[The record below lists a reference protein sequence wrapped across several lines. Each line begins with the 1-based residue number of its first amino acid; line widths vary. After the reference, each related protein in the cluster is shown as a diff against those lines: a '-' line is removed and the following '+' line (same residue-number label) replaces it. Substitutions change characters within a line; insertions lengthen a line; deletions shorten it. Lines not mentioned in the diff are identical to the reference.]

1 MTAEDDPAGPPR
13 WHRMI
18 AVTAVNIAAGL
29 AAGWVVF
36 VLSRPSQDE
45 LQRAALDEIGLP
57 VELEAAPVL
66 GPALDTYTE
75 RVAARVVAESRPSAA
90 AALGAG
96 VVVAGGCSVATAA
109 VAGRGRRRLG
119 SVGRRVL
126 HDCAEQ
132 EAE

>member
-57 VELEAAPVL
+57 VELALAPRRALLDAIAAH
-66 GPALDTYTE
+66 D
-75 RVAARVVAESRPSAA
+75 AA
-90 AALGAG
+90 AA
-96 VVVAGGCSVATAA
+96 
-109 VAGRGRRRLG
+109 
-119 SVGRRVL
+119 
-126 HDCAEQ
+126 
-132 EAE
+132 EAELERHLGWHESFDFEGAIAARNAARR